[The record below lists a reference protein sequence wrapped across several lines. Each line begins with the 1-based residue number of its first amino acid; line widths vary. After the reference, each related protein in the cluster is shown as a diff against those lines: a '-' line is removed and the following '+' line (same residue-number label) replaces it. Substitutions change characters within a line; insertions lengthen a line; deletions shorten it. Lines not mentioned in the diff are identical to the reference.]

1 MEQYT
6 KWTNLRIY
14 TDPEVTPITGTR
26 IADIPVKEVRTPE
39 GEMISYRDNAFMIL
53 KNVLVFPDGS
63 TAHVVEMEDRR
74 WSIRRIGE
82 DKQCVYIENDD
93 GSWARHDL
101 DNESDPGRVVEDY
114 MPDEYHRHFIYLDDG
129 KQPAGNYD
137 SMNKKYTFSVSD
149 FTTNKT
155 RELTQVLKDIN
166 VNEDYESIYITGEK
180 QSVID
185 AMDSLIESIAKARQA
200 ILDTPAA

>member
-39 GEMISYRDNAFMIL
+39 GVMISYRDAAFMIL
-53 KNVLVFPDGS
+53 KNVLAFPDES
-63 TAHVVEMEDRR
+63 TAHVSEMEDRR
-74 WSIRRIGE
+74 WSIHSTGE
-82 DKQCVYIENDD
+82 DGQCTYIEQHD
-93 GSWARHDL
+93 GSWSKFTDG
-101 DNESDPGRVVEDY
+101 NESYIGRVLESY
-114 MPDEYHRHFIYLDDG
+114 APNKYHRHFIYLDDG
-129 KQPAGNYD
+129 ERPAGNYD
-137 SMNKKYTFSVSD
+137 SMNKKYTFDVSD

-155 RELTQVLKDIN
+155 RELTQVLKDID